1 MGIRSAY
8 ALSTALAEGGMARH
22 GVYNLVKALFGR
34 KRSVEL
40 AARIK
45 MATALTDFFQA
56 RVLVRIRYVVV

>member
-1 MGIRSAY
+1 
-8 ALSTALAEGGMARH
+8 MARH

-40 AARIK
+40 AAHIK

-56 RVLVRIRYVVV
+56 RVLVRIRRVVV